1 MEQIPQEFKSERYT
15 RLIALQNE
23 LALSINDAYV
33 GKDVIVLC
41 EGPSKGNADLLA
53 GRSEQS
59 KMVFFTPPAGKE
71 LPEGTFAQVHITR
84 ADPYALYGEFLRD
97 AE

>member
-1 MEQIPQEFKSERYT
+1 
-15 RLIALQNE
+15 
-23 LALSINDAYV
+23 
-33 GKDVIVLC
+33 
-41 EGPSKGNADLLA
+41 LLA

-71 LPEGTFAQVHITR
+71 LPEGAFAQVHITR